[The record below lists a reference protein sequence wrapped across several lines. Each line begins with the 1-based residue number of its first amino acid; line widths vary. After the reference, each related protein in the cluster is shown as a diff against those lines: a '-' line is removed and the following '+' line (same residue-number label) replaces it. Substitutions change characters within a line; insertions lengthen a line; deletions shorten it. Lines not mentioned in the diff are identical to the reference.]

1 MKSKPNAA
9 PSVSFVSLGCFKNT
23 VDTEVLGGILEKNG
37 LRLVSSYEPADWLVL
52 NTCSF
57 IQDAKQESIDEILAA
72 LEKKERGEVK
82 HIAVFGCLPQ
92 RYLQELQSSF
102 PGVDIMW
109 GVNDLDTLAH
119 AIARTQRPQYAD
131 DSLFLYDER
140 YRRIVTTLP
149 NTTFIKISEG
159 CDMTCSF
166 CAIPAIRGPYRSR
179 TIDSI
184 LREAESFRQRGFV
197 ELNLISQNS
206 TYFGRDR
213 AGHSQLPE
221 LLERVSALGFD
232 WVRVL
237 YLMPEEV
244 TAELVAAFDRPTLL
258 PYFDLPFQHVAP
270 AVLQRMKRGGGS
282 DKNLALVA
290 SIRRAYPQ
298 AVLRSSFIV
307 GFPGERDEDFEELA
321 AFARDSRI
329 EHMGVFGYSDEENTA
344 AFALEGKLDPILI
357 QERKE
362 CLLDVSDEN
371 LRDYHAA
378 LKGSA
383 QQFLPHGPWDNNRT
397 IGRIAGQ
404 APEVDGF
411 TVIKRPF
418 DDDYSL
424 RPIRI
429 VSFKNELLFGECP

>member
-1 MKSKPNAA
+1 MKKKPNAA

-82 HIAVFGCLPQ
+82 YVAVFGCLPQ
-92 RYLQELQSSF
+92 RYQTELRTSF
-102 PGVDIMW
+102 PGLDIVW

-119 AIARTQRPQYAD
+119 AIARTRPQPYTNQGT
-131 DSLFLYDER
+131 FLYDDG
-140 YRRIVTTLP
+140 YRRIVSTPP

-166 CAIPAIRGPYRSR
+166 CAIPSIRGPYRSR

-184 LREAESFRQRGFV
+184 VREAESYRTRGFA

-206 TYFGRDR
+206 TYYGRDR
-213 AGHSQLPE
+213 GARSQLPE
-221 LLERVSALGFD
+221 LLERLAALGFA

-244 TAELVAAFDRPTLL
+244 TPDIIAAFDRPSLL

-270 AVLQRMKRGGGS
+270 AVLKRMKRGGGV
-282 DKNLALVA
+282 KHNLELLD
-290 SIRRAYPQ
+290 SIRRAYPT
-298 AVLRSSFIV
+298 AVIRSSFIV
-307 GFPGERDEDFEELA
+307 GFPGESDADFVTLA
-321 AFARDSRI
+321 DFAGAARI
-329 EHMGVFGYSDEENTA
+329 EHMGVFGYSDEENTP
-344 AFALEGKLDPILI
+344 AFDLADKLDPALIL
-357 QERKE
+357 ERKE
-362 CLLDVSDEN
+362 RLLDVSDAN
-371 LRDYHAA
+371 LQRFHAA
-378 LKGSA
+378 LKGSS
-383 QQFLPHGPWDNNRT
+383 QQFLPQGPWDNRRT

-418 DDDYSL
+418 DDDFSP

-429 VSFKNELLFGECP
+429 VSHKNELLFGECP